1 MLYKKDSKRRHPE
14 KMNKD
19 LSNLVTP
26 DMINEFEQ
34 NESAGSMIRWIGKL
48 TGAHSLVVNQ
58 AVHTLRR
65 FSAPWNYHW
74 NAHSSG
80 VLTNMTV
87 SEGAKKKQDSIVIS
101 VKHKTADT
109 HSPGGGGG
117 VRPYITCTSMCRPK
131 GLWFWSSWFRTGYPF
146 QRRFLERGIIFR
158 THESSSVVTAQHA
171 WCCHQPYSRIYKW
184 TSRKCKARCW
194 IQLVM
199 RMRVAK
205 LTYFCLGW
213 SLAKSALV

>member
-19 LSNLVTP
+19 LGNLVTP

-34 NESAGSMIRWIGKL
+34 NESAGSVIRWIGKL

-74 NAHSSG
+74 NAHSSD

-87 SEGAKKKQDSIVIS
+87 GEYEGAKKKEDSIVIS

-109 HSPGGGGG
+109 HSPRGGGGYSHTLP
-117 VRPYITCTSMCRPK
+117 VRVCAA
-131 GLWFWSSWFRTGYPF
+131 
-146 QRRFLERGIIFR
+146 QRGRDFEAPDLERGTHFR
-158 THESSSVVTAQHA
+158 GVS
-171 WCCHQPYSRIYKW
+171 
-184 TSRKCKARCW
+184 
-194 IQLVM
+194 
-199 RMRVAK
+199 
-205 LTYFCLGW
+205 
-213 SLAKSALV
+213 